1 MKSYR
6 KYKILLPLIAMALI
20 LVSPVFTEA
29 HVKWFTEQV
38 PQKVSIE
45 EILSPLFM
53 ILSLVVAVILS
64 VLTLILQPAIERLS
78 FVKKLNDFLDQYR
91 ISSRYILKYGTA
103 LALLI
108 QVLSGSL
115 FAPEF
120 EIHNQVVLAGVW
132 ASIVLLCI
140 PVHYATKAGA
150 VILLGL
156 FIYQLSE
163 AGLFHMLDY
172 GFYLAIIVVLMIG
185 KTRLENWGFPFLY
198 LGTGLSLCWVA
209 VEKWV
214 YPAMSV
220 DIIQNHGVPTFGF
233 APETFVVLAA
243 FIEFIVG
250 YLLIVGI
257 LNRVLAFVLT
267 LIFISTTML
276 FGVTE
281 IIGHLMIHIVL
292 IIFIIEG
299 VSFYDP
305 PIKIHKTRV
314 DQIIFVFLNFLF
326 TLSAFLLI
334 YYRFA

>member
-1 MKSYR
+1 MKYLKSR
-6 KYKILLPLIAMALI
+6 VTTLSILAVLFLLTPI
-20 LVSPVFTEA
+20 LAQA
-29 HVKWFTEQV
+29 HVKWFTERT
-38 PQKVSIE
+38 PEKVAIE
-45 EILSPLFM
+45 EILSPMFM
-53 ILSLVVAVILS
+53 TLSLIVAVLLS
-64 VLTLILQPAIERLS
+64 VITLILQPMIEKIP
-78 FVKKLNDFLDQYR
+78 FVQRVNDSLDHYR
-91 ISSRYILKYGTA
+91 VSSRYILKYGTA
-103 LALLI
+103 LALVV
-108 QVLSGSL
+108 QVLSGSI

-120 EIHNQVVLAGVW
+120 EIHNQAMLIGVW
-132 ASIVLLCI
+132 ATIVLLCI
-140 PVHYATKAGA
+140 PIHYATKAGA
-150 VILLGL
+150 LVLLGL

-163 AGLFHMLDY
+163 TGLFHMLDY
-172 GFYLAIIVVLMIG
+172 GFYLAIIAVLLIG
-185 KTRLENWGFPFLY
+185 KTKLENWGFPFLY

-220 DIIQNHGVPTFGF
+220 DIIHRHGVPTFGF

-243 FIEFIVG
+243 FIEFVVG

-281 IIGHLMIHIVL
+281 IVGHLMIHIVL

-305 PIKIHKTRV
+305 PIKIHKTRL
-314 DQIIFVFLNFLF
+314 DQIVFIFLNFLF
-326 TLSAFLLI
+326 TLSIFVLL